1 MFNYSQK
8 GFAMNSFSEWWAQ
21 QFDTLLSTYLSKRRN
36 RHQTVL
42 YGLPTIMH
50 LRTEMFWGAVIAIA
64 LSVVITVIIGLIT
77 GVIE

>member
-1 MFNYSQK
+1 MVINMEQAAKKYKAYQ
-8 GFAMNSFSEWWAQ
+8 
-21 QFDTLLSTYLSKRRN
+21 DLLA
-36 RHQTVL
+36 H
-42 YGLPTIMH
+42 TIMH